1 MVVEQFDVLP
11 CNMPQSDPGWRFSIH
26 ANPVSKGWLVRL
38 VTDTGVTGYGYASAT
53 RHMGASAEG
62 LKSALDAFAPLVI
75 GRDPFDIEAT
85 LAALDHE
92 LSGINQA
99 KAAIDCAMHE
109 IIARSL
115 DLPLHGLFGGTVR
128 DEVAVMRVLSIKDPD
143 EMAKRGRDL
152 VADGYRFIKIKV
164 DGHVNDDYER
174 VRAIR
179 KAVGPDIRL
188 TIDANQAYVPKDAVL
203 IAGRVADL
211 GVEIFEQPVAADDH
225 DGLKLV
231 TDNTPITVEADESA
245 GSLREV
251 MVLVSNRI
259 VDAVSLKLPKLGGLR
274 NAIAAARVCEAG
286 RIRCRFGAHVGPRLM
301 SAQTAHLAAG
311 LAELDFACE
320 FGEFVRLTNDPT
332 EGIENVNG
340 KVAVPPGPGSGA
352 ELKVEARE
360 VGSDAYPLPA
370 DVLGG

>member
-1 MVVEQFDVLP
+1 MVIDEFQVLP
-11 CNMPQSDPGWRFSIH
+11 CNMPQADPGWRFSIH
-26 ANPVSKGWLVRL
+26 ANRISKGWLVRL
-38 VTDTGVTGYGYASAT
+38 TTDSGVTGYGYASAT

-62 LKSALDAFAPLVI
+62 LKGALEAFAPLVV
-75 GRDPFDIEAT
+75 GRDPFDIERT

-92 LSGINQA
+92 LTGIPQA

-109 IIARSL
+109 VIARSL
-115 DLPLHGLFGGTVR
+115 GLPLHHLFGGR
-128 DEVAVMRVLSIKDPD
+128 LREEVEVMRVLSIKDPA
-143 EMAKRGRDL
+143 EMAERGRAL

-164 DGHVNDDYER
+164 DGQVNDDFER

-179 KAVGPDIRL
+179 EAVGPDIRL
-188 TIDANQAYVPKDAVL
+188 TIDANQAYLPKDAIL
-203 IAGRVADL
+203 IAGRVAAL

-225 DGLKLV
+225 AGLKLV
-231 TDNTPITVEADESA
+231 TDSTPITIEADESA

-251 MVLVSNRI
+251 MVLVAGRI

-274 NAIAAARVCEAG
+274 NAVAAARICEAG

-301 SAQTAHLAAG
+301 SAQAAHLAAG
-311 LAELDFACE
+311 LAGLDFACE

-332 EGIENVNG
+332 EGIENIEG
-340 KVAVPPGPGSGA
+340 RVAVPAGPGSGA
-352 ELKVEARE
+352 GLKAEALE

-370 DVLGG
+370 DA

>member
-26 ANPVSKGWLVRL
+26 ANRVSKGWLVQL

-301 SAQTAHLAAG
+301 SAQAAHLAAG
-311 LAELDFACE
+311 LAELDSRVNSGSSCA
-320 FGEFVRLTNDPT
+320 LPT
-332 EGIENVNG
+332 TPQ
-340 KVAVPPGPGSGA
+340 KAS
-352 ELKVEARE
+352 RM
-360 VGSDAYPLPA
+360 
-370 DVLGG
+370 